1 MLRPKLRTVT
11 CVFLLALATS
21 TTAFAQSGTAADETA
36 IRQRLAAYAAARTA
50 RDAHAEALCYTEDG
64 DFRSSAGP
72 FVTGRAAVEKQLTV
86 ANPNYKFE
94 LQVVSVRYL
103 DPQVAVVETDL
114 QTGVSTPFAKLVGT
128 YVMVKRN
135 GQWLIGAARIA
146 RAMP

>member
-1 MLRPKLRTVT
+1 MIAVA
-11 CVFLLALATS
+11 CGCALLMAAGRASAQGQPGS
-21 TTAFAQSGTAADETA
+21 TADETA
-36 IRQRLAAYAAARTA
+36 IRKRLDTYADARMR

-94 LQVVSVRYL
+94 LNVVSVRFL
-103 DPQVAVVETDL
+103 TPQVAVVETEL
-114 QTGVSTPFAKLVGT
+114 QTGVTAPLARLVGT
-128 YVMVKRN
+128 YVMVKQN
-135 GQWLIGAARIA
+135 GDWLIGAARIA